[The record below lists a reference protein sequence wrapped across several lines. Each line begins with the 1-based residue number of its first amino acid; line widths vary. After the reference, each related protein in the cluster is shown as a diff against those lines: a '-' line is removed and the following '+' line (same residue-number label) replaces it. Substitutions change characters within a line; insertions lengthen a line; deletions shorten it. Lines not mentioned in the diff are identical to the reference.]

1 MTGLVEL
8 SKPRITQL
16 VVLTAAAGYYLG
28 ERGPFRLWVFAA
40 TLIGTALVAAGTN
53 AFNMVRE
60 REIDAR
66 MRRTR
71 NRPLPSGRVTPRA
84 AIAFASVTAAAGIGF
99 LAWQVNLLTA
109 VLAGLTLVSYVWFYT
124 SLKPRTTLNTLVG
137 AVPGALPVLGGWAAA
152 GGDLG
157 PAAWAMFWILFLW
170 QLPHFL
176 ALAWIYREDYRTAGL
191 AMLSIDDADG
201 SRTARMA
208 LLYATALVPVSLL
221 PSVYGVTGTV
231 YFAGAFFLSMV
242 YVVVGVLMLAR
253 PAGRQT
259 WAWRVFVVSIIYL
272 PALLTLAVLDKV
284 KA

>member
-1 MTGLVEL
+1 MHGLVEL

-28 ERGPFRLWVFAA
+28 ERGGFRLWVFAA

-71 NRPLPSGRVTPRA
+71 NRPLPSGRVSPRA
-84 AIAFASVTAAAGIGF
+84 AIVFASVTAAAGIGF

-124 SLKPRTTLNTLVG
+124 SLKPRTSLNTLVG
-137 AVPGALPVLGGWAAA
+137 AVPGALPVLGGWTAA
-152 GGDLG
+152 GGGLS
-157 PAAWAMFWILFLW
+157 PAAWGMFWILFLW

-191 AMLSIDDADG
+191 AMLSIDDSDG

-208 LLYATALVPVSLL
+208 LLYAVALVPVSLL
-221 PSVYGVTGTV
+221 PAVYGVTGTA
-231 YFAGAFFLSMV
+231 YFVGALAFSLI
-242 YVVVGVLMLAR
+242 YVAAAALMLFR
-253 PAGRQT
+253 PARRQAS
-259 WAWRVFVVSIIYL
+259 AWRVFVVSILYL

-284 KA
+284 RV